1 MCRCI
6 RGPSATTRSR
16 GCCKPAPPPPA
27 SPDAPLFLFAARP
40 ADGEQRARSENAL
53 DVRKQEALERKY
65 DDALATRDNG
75 PRVSRALYWFSI
87 AFAAYHVWTAG
98 FGTPVDHRHMGVHL
112 CGLFVMIFLGFPLVK
127 SGDAMRFRAGR
138 MRWGNA
144 PLGDWLCAAVGCV
157 AALFLWLSWGGLEF
171 GEWKIRDQALRQGD
185 PSAPDVVLGTA
196 LVALTLEIARRS
208 IGPILPMIILVFV
221 AFALLG
227 PSMPFQVLQHP
238 GVNWRLF
245 INNMYFPN
253 SGIFGVTLWV
263 VSTVVFHFVVF
274 GVVAQRMGLGKFF
287 IDNAMILAGRYV
299 GGPAKVSVVSS
310 AFFGT
315 ISGSSIANTV
325 STGSLTIPNMKRLGY
340 PARFAGGVE
349 AAASAGGQITPPIMG
364 AASFL
369 MAEYLEVPYTTIV
382 IAAIVPAA
390 MHYIGVLSIVHF
402 TARRLGLKAYPS
414 DQIPRL
420 FQVWREGWHHV
431 IPLLALLVVLFSGYT
446 PNMAAFIGLGL
457 CASVGFA
464 SFSRPLSLL
473 IPGALGTFIL
483 WKASHGGFS
492 PVLAGIL
499 TGLVIVSLMHRGPRQ
514 NASELLDSL
523 HVGTRYALAVGAAAA
538 AVGIVVGVINTT
550 GLGFRLGFMVTSGA
564 SDMAQGLHA
573 ALGWIPLDMFGQ
585 DAMRRFLSLAL
596 IAVACILMGAGLP
609 TTALYIMLVS
619 VAQPALSQLG
629 IPALATHMFVLYYGV
644 ISEITP
650 PVCASAYAAAG
661 IAGANPFRTGVT
673 AFTLGIGKLVV
684 PMVFVYAPTMLIVL
698 PDHFTWA
705 SFLQVS
711 ATCALGVFAVATA
724 VSGFFLSDMPR
735 GRRAL
740 AAVFGLMLVA
750 PGGGSDLLGLA
761 GAAALT
767 LLQRAAPAGS
777 GKTAS
782 C

>member
-1 MCRCI
+1 MSSD
-6 RGPSATTRSR
+6 SAT
-16 GCCKPAPPPPA
+16 
-27 SPDAPLFLFAARP
+27 DARAA
-40 ADGEQRARSENAL
+40 
-53 DVRKQEALERKY
+53 EALERKY
-65 DDALATRDNG
+65 DDSLATRDNG
-75 PRVSRALYWFSI
+75 PLVTRALYWFSI

-98 FGTPVDHRHMGVHL
+98 FGTPVDHKHMGIHL
-112 CGLFVMIFLGFPLVK
+112 VGLFVMIFLGFPLFK
-127 SGDAMRFRAGR
+127 SAEAMEYRTGLLRF
-138 MRWGNA
+138 GNA
-144 PLGDWLCAAVGCV
+144 PLGDWLCTAAGCA
-157 AALFLWLSWGGLEF
+157 AALFLWLSWGGLEW
-171 GEWKIRDQALRQGD
+171 GDWKIADQALRQGD
-185 PSAPDVVLGTA
+185 PSVPDVALGTI
-196 LVALTLEIARRS
+196 LVVLTLEIARRT
-208 IGPILPMIILVFV
+208 IGPILPMIILVFI

-227 PSMPFQVLQHP
+227 PSMPFQALQHP

-382 IAAIVPAA
+382 IAAIVPAL
-390 MHYIGVLSIVHF
+390 MHYVGVLSIVHF
-402 TARRLGLKAYPS
+402 TARRLGLKAYPP

-420 FQVWREGWHHV
+420 LQVWREGWHHI
-431 IPLLALLVVLFSGYT
+431 IPLAALLLVLFSGYT
-446 PNMAAFIGLGL
+446 PNMAAFIGLGF

-464 SFSRPLSLL
+464 VFNRPLTLI

-483 WKASHGGFS
+483 WKTSHGGFS
-492 PVLAGIL
+492 PVLGGIL
-499 TGLVIVSLMHRGPRQ
+499 AALVILSLMHKGPRQ
-514 NASELLDSL
+514 HALELLDSL

-550 GLGFRLGFMVTSGA
+550 GLGFRLGFMVSSGA
-564 SDMAQGLHA
+564 QDMAEALHA
-573 ALGWIPLDMFGQ
+573 VIGWIPLDTLGLDSIQ
-585 DAMRRFLSLAL
+585 RFLSLVL
-596 IAVACILMGAGLP
+596 IAMACILMGAGLP

-619 VAQPALSQLG
+619 VAQPALAQLG

-661 IAGANPFRTGVT
+661 IAGANPFRTGLN
-673 AFTLGIGKLVV
+673 AFVLGIGKLVV
-684 PMVFVYAPTMLIVL
+684 PMVFVYAPTVLIVL
-698 PDHFTWA
+698 PEYFTWT

-711 ATCALGVFAVATA
+711 FTCAFGVFIIAVAVA
-724 VSGFFLSDMPR
+724 GFFASEMTR
-735 GRRAL
+735 SQRAL
-740 AAVFGLMLVA
+740 ATLFGLMLVA
-750 PGGGSDLLGLA
+750 PGWESDLLGLA
-761 GAAALT
+761 GSAAL
-767 LLQRAAPAGS
+767 LMMQRAAARQTKPEAA
-777 GKTAS
+777 TE
-782 C
+782 